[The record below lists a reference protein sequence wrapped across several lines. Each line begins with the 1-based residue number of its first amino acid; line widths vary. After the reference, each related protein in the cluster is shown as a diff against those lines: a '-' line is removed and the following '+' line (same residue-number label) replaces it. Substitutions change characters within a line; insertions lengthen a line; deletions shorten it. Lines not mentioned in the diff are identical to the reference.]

1 MMNVRGETISKDKQD
16 LIEKMTDR
24 RSGY

>member
-1 MMNVRGETISKDKQD
+1 MMNVRGETISKDKQYF
-16 LIEKMTDR
+16 IEKMTDR

>member
-1 MMNVRGETISKDKQD
+1 MMNVHGETISKDKQD

>member
-1 MMNVRGETISKDKQD
+1 MMNVRGETISKDKKD
-16 LIEKMTDR
+16 LIEKMTDH